1 MIVTLNKWQY
11 IRWHCTHNQKANG
24 SSTPVSNITAV
35 WSLHSGRLLSTKFS
49 MKFHLVCF
57 LPQWLFVF
65 MLQFFKVLPIAIC
78 SSVYTLPLFIV
89 PIHIIWNSIYMS
101 MTLTLI
107 CWWQIFLPC
116 SVWMSHQY
124 LIFNIYKSENISISE
139 FISPFLFSISVL
151 YIIRSGVIFDT
162 FFSLNSTTESTTH
175 WG

>member
-1 MIVTLNKWQY
+1 MGPQHQWAT
-11 IRWHCTHNQKANG
+11 
-24 SSTPVSNITAV
+24 S
-35 WSLHSGRLLSTKFS
+35 LLSEAYTVDDYCPLSFLWNSIWSASDLNGYLFS
-49 MKFHLVCF
+49 R
-57 LPQWLFVF
+57 
-65 MLQFFKVLPIAIC
+65 FFKVLPVAIC

-89 PIHIIWNSIYMS
+89 PIHIIWNSIYRS

-107 CWWQIFLPC
+107 SWWQIFLPC

-124 LIFNIYKSENISISE
+124 LKFNIYKSENISISE

-151 YIIRSGVIFDT
+151 HIIWSGVIFDT